1 MGKMDS
7 MMGTK
12 GASGE
17 KLPKGA
23 TSADTTGERKGKL
36 RGGVAMGKED
46 AVGSDKLF
54 NTGRT
59 SGICYEHKRC
69 DHAQDNC

>member
-7 MMGTK
+7 SKGAK

-23 TSADTTGERKGKL
+23 TASDMSGERKEKL
-36 RGGVAMGKED
+36 VGGVAMGKED
-46 AVGSDKLF
+46 AVGADKKF
-54 NTGRT
+54 DGGKS
-59 SGICYEHKRC
+59 SGVCYTHTRS
-69 DHAQDNC
+69 AYR

>member
-7 MMGTK
+7 SKGAK

-23 TSADTTGERKGKL
+23 TASDMTGERKEKL
-36 RGGVAMGKED
+36 VGGVAMGKED
-46 AVGSDKLF
+46 KTGADKKF
-54 NTGRT
+54 DGGR
-59 SGICYEHKRC
+59 SKGVCYEHDRS
-69 DHAQDNC
+69 AYR

>member
-7 MMGTK
+7 TK
-12 GASGE
+12 GVKSVTGATP
-17 KLPKGA
+17 PKGA
-23 TSADTTGERKGKL
+23 MSSDMSGERKEKM

-46 AVGSDKLF
+46 ATGADKQF

-59 SGICYEHKRC
+59 QGICYTHDRS
-69 DHAQDNC
+69 AYR

>member
-7 MMGTK
+7 SK
-12 GASGE
+12 GVPSVTGATP
-17 KLPKGA
+17 PKGA
-23 TSADTTGERKGKL
+23 DMADKRGERREAM

-46 AVGSDKLF
+46 KTGKNELF

-59 SGICYEHKRC
+59 EGICYTHDRS
-69 DHAQDNC
+69 AYR

>member
-7 MMGTK
+7 SKGAK

-23 TSADTTGERKGKL
+23 IASDMSGERKGKL
-36 RGGVAMGKED
+36 VGGVALGKED
-46 AVGSDKLF
+46 NIGSDKKF
-54 NTGRT
+54 DGGRS
-59 SGICYEHKRC
+59 SGICYTHTR
-69 DHAQDNC
+69 AAYR